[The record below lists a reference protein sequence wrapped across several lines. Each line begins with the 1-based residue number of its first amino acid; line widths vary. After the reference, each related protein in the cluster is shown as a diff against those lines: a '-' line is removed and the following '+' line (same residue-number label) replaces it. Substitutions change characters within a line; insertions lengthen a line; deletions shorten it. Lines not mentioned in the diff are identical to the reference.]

1 MGLAEAMEVSMSE
14 RSGYIGKGEYRDREA
29 YVYVLA
35 HDNYAAQA
43 VADGGRTTFR
53 LGEFPTEE
61 QAEIACENYVLG
73 VPYE

>member
-1 MGLAEAMEVSMSE
+1 MRE
-14 RSGYIGKGEYRDREA
+14 RSGYIGKGEYNDRQA

-61 QAEIACENYVLG
+61 EAMKACEDYVKG
-73 VPYE
+73 EPYE

>member
-1 MGLAEAMEVSMSE
+1 MTE
-14 RSGYIGKGEYRDREA
+14 RSGYIGKGEYSDRQA

-43 VADGGRTTFR
+43 VADGGQTTFR
-53 LGEFPTEE
+53 LGEFETEE
-61 QAEIACENYVLG
+61 QAEMACEDYVMG

>member
-1 MGLAEAMEVSMSE
+1 MSE
-14 RSGYIGKGEYRDREA
+14 RSGYTGKGKYSDRHA

-53 LGEFPTEE
+53 LGEFETEE
-61 QAEIACENYVLG
+61 QAEMACEDYALG
-73 VPYE
+73 VPYD